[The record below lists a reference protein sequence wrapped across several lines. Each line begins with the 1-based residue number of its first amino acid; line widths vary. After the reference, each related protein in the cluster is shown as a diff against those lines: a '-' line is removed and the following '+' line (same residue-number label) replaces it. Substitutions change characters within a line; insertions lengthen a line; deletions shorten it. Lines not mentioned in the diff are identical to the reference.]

1 MEKKIT
7 ISLFVLLIIAVLV
20 ICGLA
25 SKVKKLSIQVQELT
39 SKTEEDNIQDDE
51 GIEVNDFLQF
61 NVPLYKVE
69 DVAIEKAVCASMA
82 LDIDFVFD
90 LDADGQLD
98 KISVEL
104 SETNKK
110 IIFKLNGRE
119 FENGKEMNGAELYL
133 VDLNKFDNSVEV
145 VIFDQGNDNDPHY
158 LIYGKSGSRMK
169 LIEDIEGSPLYIDQS
184 EQVVAHTNGL
194 PYTNPLV
201 FDKYYKFEDGNLEK
215 YDLSPSRTNGKWFT
229 SGGSLFASEG
239 TNKYD
244 AIVSSKNTNTTSKK
258 NATKSNNTKNKN
270 MQNEVNNTS
279 IEEDAQMRKLSE
291 NEKFKIISF
300 TDNLEIEI
308 ELENGEKGYIIK
320 P

>member
-7 ISLFVLLIIAVLV
+7 ITLLTLLIIAVLI
-20 ICGLA
+20 ICGLMM
-25 SKVKKLSIQVQELT
+25 KVKKLSVQLQELT
-39 SKTEEDNIQDDE
+39 SKTEADSGEE
-51 GIEVNDFLQF
+51 SGGIETNEFLQF

-158 LIYGKSGSRMK
+158 LVYGKSGSRMK
-169 LIEDIEGSPLYIDQS
+169 LIEDIEGAPLYIDQS

-201 FDKYYKFEDGNLEK
+201 FDKYYKFEDGTLEK

-229 SGGSLFASEG
+229 SSGSIFASEG
-239 TNKYD
+239 TDKYEK
-244 AIVSSKNTNTTSKK
+244 INSYKNTNSTSKK
-258 NATKSNNTKNKN
+258 NTVKSNNTKNKN
-270 MQNEVNNTS
+270 TQNEVDNTDL
-279 IEEDAQMRKLSE
+279 EEDAQLRKLGE
-291 NEKFKIISF
+291 NEKFKILSF
-300 TDNLEIEI
+300 TDNLEIEV
-308 ELENGEKGYIIK
+308 ELENGEKGYIVK

>member
-7 ISLFVLLIIAVLV
+7 ITLLTLLIIAVLI
-20 ICGLA
+20 ICGLMM
-25 SKVKKLSIQVQELT
+25 KVKKLSVQLQELT
-39 SKTEEDNIQDDE
+39 SKTEEDSGE
-51 GIEVNDFLQF
+51 ESGGIETNEFLQF

-158 LIYGKSGSRMK
+158 LVYGKSGSRMK
-169 LIEDIEGSPLYIDQS
+169 LIEDIEGAPLYIDQS

-201 FDKYYKFEDGNLEK
+201 FDKYYKFEDGTLEK

-229 SGGSLFASEG
+229 SSGSIFASEG
-239 TNKYD
+239 TDKYEK
-244 AIVSSKNTNTTSKK
+244 INSYKNTNSTSKK
-258 NATKSNNTKNKN
+258 NTVKSNNTKNKN
-270 MQNEVNNTS
+270 TQNEVDNTDL
-279 IEEDAQMRKLSE
+279 EEDAQLRKLGE
-291 NEKFKIISF
+291 NEKFKILSF
-300 TDNLEIEI
+300 TDNLEIEV
-308 ELENGEKGYIIK
+308 ELENGEKGYIVK

>member
-1 MEKKIT
+1 MKKKIT
-7 ISLFVLLIIAVLV
+7 IALFTLLIIAVLI
-20 ICGLA
+20 ICGLVM
-25 SKVKKLSIQVQELT
+25 KVKKLSIQLQELT
-39 SKTEEDNIQDDE
+39 SKVEEDSNQESD
-51 GIEVNDFLQF
+51 GIETNEFLQF

-90 LDADGQLD
+90 LDSDGQLD

-158 LIYGKSGSRMK
+158 LVYGKSGSRMK
-169 LIEDIEGSPLYIDQS
+169 LIEDIEGAPLYIDQS

-194 PYTNPLV
+194 PNTNPLV
-201 FDKYYKFEDGNLEK
+201 FDKYYKFEDGTLEK

-229 SGGSLFASEG
+229 SSGSIFASEG
-239 TNKYD
+239 TDKYEKI
-244 AIVSSKNTNTTSKK
+244 ASSKNTNTTSKK
-258 NATKSNNTKNKN
+258 NTIS
-270 MQNEVNNTS
+270 Q
-279 IEEDAQMRKLSE
+279 
-291 NEKFKIISF
+291 IIQR
-300 TDNLEIEI
+300 
-308 ELENGEKGYIIK
+308 IK
-320 P
+320 T